1 MLKHARGHRNRFAR
15 VRKPGNDEM
24 KCPKDG
30 EATLLDSTMLMA
42 GASLADPNNHDH
54 RDLPVL
60 VAGGLMKGNRHVIAP
75 KDTPMANLMLSMMD
89 TLGVDCHS
97 IGDSSGRLSTFSA

>member
-1 MLKHARGHRNRFAR
+1 MEQVAYYLKRMSETR
-15 VRKPGNDEM
+15 E
-24 KCPKDG
+24 G
-30 EATLLDSTMLMA
+30 EGSLLDTTLVMA

-54 RDLPVL
+54 RGLPVI

-89 TLGVDCHS
+89 TLGVNCHS
-97 IGDSSGRLSTFSA
+97 IGDSSGRLSTYSA

>member
-1 MLKHARGHRNRFAR
+1 
-15 VRKPGNDEM
+15 VI
-24 KCPKDG
+24 
-30 EATLLDSTMLMA
+30 
-42 GASLADPNNHDH
+42 
-54 RDLPVL
+54 
-60 VAGGLMKGNRHVIAP
+60 VAGGLMKGNRHIIAP

>member
-1 MLKHARGHRNRFAR
+1 MSETKEGE
-15 VRKPGNDEM
+15 GN
-24 KCPKDG
+24 
-30 EATLLDSTMLMA
+30 LLDTTLVMA

-54 RDLPVL
+54 RDLPVI
-60 VAGGLMKGNRHVIAP
+60 VAGGLMKGNRHVVAA

-97 IGDSSGRLSTFSA
+97 IGDSSGRLSTFSV